1 MNQNELLIMTFLLV
15 FFSTVAIMLK
25 LLPFLKKKKMGQH
38 ILATGPNWHKNKEG
52 TPTMGGVAPAIAIT
66 IVCVLSLCIPHT
78 FNSGAMSGIVLTLLF
93 ALASGGIGIV
103 DDLTKFRHK
112 ENQGLTPLQK
122 LVLQTVFSMAYLAML
137 YLYGWIDTSIKIPF
151 SSIYVELGFWFYPL
165 ALCFIVGTVNFAN
178 LTDGLDGLAS
188 SVSLIVGGC
197 FAFYASHLYAAE
209 ITVLSAALM
218 GGALGFLLF
227 NYHPAKIFMGDTGS
241 LFLGGLAVGISFLC
255 RSPLLI
261 VFCGIIFYLEG
272 LSVVLQVLYFKLTN
286 GKRLFKMAPLHHH
299 FEKNGWSEEKVV
311 FVFTLLSLLGAVIG
325 VFAYA

>member
-1 MNQNELLIMTFLLV
+1 MNQNELLIITFLLV
-15 FFSTVAIMLK
+15 FFLTVAIMLK

-38 ILATGPNWHKNKEG
+38 ILASGPNWHKSKEG
-52 TPTMGGVAPAIAIT
+52 TPTMGGIAPAIAIT
-66 IVCVLSLCIPHT
+66 AVCLLSFCIPHT
-78 FNSGAMSGIVLTLLF
+78 YSKDAISGINLTLLF

-122 LVLQTVFSMAYLAML
+122 LVLQTAFSMAYLAML
-137 YLYGWIDTSIKIPF
+137 YLYGWIDTSLKIPF

-197 FAFYASHLYAAE
+197 FAFYASRLYATE

-272 LSVVLQVLYFKLTN
+272 LSVVLQVVYFRFSG

-299 FEKNGWSEEKVV
+299 FEKSGWSEEKIV

-325 VFAYA
+325 AFAYA

>member
-52 TPTMGGVAPAIAIT
+52 TPTMGGIAPAIAIT

-78 FNSGAMSGIVLTLLF
+78 FNRGAMSGIVLTLLF

-122 LVLQTVFSMAYLAML
+122 LVLQTVFSIAYLAML
-137 YLYGWIDTSIKIPF
+137 RLYGWIDTSIRIPF

-165 ALCFIVGTVNFAN
+165 ALCFIVGSVNFVN

-188 SVSLIVGGC
+188 SVSLIIGGC
-197 FAFYASHLYAAE
+197 FAYFAAHLYTAE
-209 ITVLSAALM
+209 ITILSAALM

-261 VFCGIIFYLEG
+261 VFCGIVFYLEG